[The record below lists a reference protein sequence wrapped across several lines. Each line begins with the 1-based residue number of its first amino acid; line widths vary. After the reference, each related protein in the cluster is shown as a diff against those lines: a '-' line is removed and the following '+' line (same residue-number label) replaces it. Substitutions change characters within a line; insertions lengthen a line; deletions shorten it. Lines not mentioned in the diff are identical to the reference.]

1 MKLFALL
8 IGINEYSRDSLS
20 PIRSLQACLNDVAH
34 IKAFLRANYSDLIKS
49 EEQILELTDANATRQ
64 NVINGFK
71 NHLTQASE
79 NDIALV
85 FYSGHGSY
93 GITAPE
99 FQKSTTDKQ
108 EQTWVLHDSRVA
120 NSYDLADKEI
130 ALLLEEVGHN
140 RPHIVVIADSCHSGS
155 VTREIEEFKQFQPRF
170 TSGTNEPRPL
180 ETYLDGA
187 YTQRIN
193 LTIPST
199 DHLLLAACERT
210 ERAWEADGEGQFTKT
225 LLSILNKNGGQIWYS
240 DLFVQARAVIK
251 NALENQTPQFEP
263 IGNFNTR
270 QGFLG
275 RTVTQGSASRYRVHF
290 KEGKWT
296 IDLGVGMGIDAN
308 FSDKEVEVNLFDTVS
323 VGNLVGKATLET
335 LNVTNSR
342 LRIREGNLDKT
353 AVYWGEPINLSIVPF
368 FFYADKTAFDLLQKS
383 FSDIVESGIH
393 LSQDPAPCRFKIT
406 LDNNNF
412 LIYDLKTNVM
422 VQGVEQ
428 TSSESITTL
437 IEVLQDLAR
446 WHRLLELK
454 NSKSDIADAQV
465 GFTIDVT
472 QDGEVYS
479 YTDSTVTV
487 AYEGDEIPFK
497 AIFTNQTKQKLYT
510 SLVYQS
516 HNYGIRV
523 IYNDTQPVEPN
534 KPLVV
539 ADNTFVLDDENDEE
553 IDTFKLILS
562 TEFIDSSLFSQ
573 PEMQLGKIRKAAS
586 KGLGSLRGVSERVK
600 SDWQTK
606 TITIRVVRKGKQI
619 AGKTPIKIG
628 KGIEIQPHPFFRG
641 NINWAPLLPKTR
653 SVTEL
658 AIQNDYFANNKYCE
672 IINFSEQSR
681 STEDKSIL
689 EIGDIQEKG
698 TLKENPLVVT
708 VQAQEGQELILPL
721 FFDGEDFLPLG
732 KTTLDEHG
740 QLKIEITQI
749 PEEKGEAKTRSL
761 GSALRMV
768 FVKFA
773 NKLGFKGETH
783 QLRWVDY
790 DNDAERTSDNLEEK
804 NQNAQ
809 KVLLLIH
816 GIIGDTEEMAKTF
829 QIAKGK
835 GYDLVLTFD
844 YENLNTPIEENARI
858 LKKKLTE
865 LGFGATDKKELVL
878 VVHSM
883 GGLVARYMI
892 ERLGGDVFVDKLIM
906 AGTPNG
912 GSKFGNIPDYL
923 NWASVALG
931 IGVKLFP
938 PQLGAVASFASGL
951 LKSTNQVLLGS
962 LSQMQVNSPFIK
974 DLAAGVPP
982 KIPYQVIGG
991 DLGAYLQANNGL
1003 PLMEKVVAQIGEWV
1017 YKDVKNDIAVSVDNI
1032 FAVQNPQ
1039 IQTQE
1044 IPCHHLNYF
1053 VVTESVKALE
1063 KAIS

>member
-8 IGINEYSRDSLS
+8 IGINEYSRSSVS

-34 IKAFLRANYSDLIKS
+34 VKAFLKANYSDLIKD
-49 EEQILELTDANATRQ
+49 EGQILELTNANATRQ

-79 NDIALV
+79 NDIVLV

-99 FQKSTTDKQ
+99 FQNSTTDKQ

-130 ALLLEEVGHN
+130 ALLLEEVGRN
-140 RPHIVVIADSCHSGS
+140 QPHIVVISDSCNSGS
-155 VTREIEEFKQFQPRF
+155 VTREVEEFKQFQPRF
-170 TSGTNEPRPL
+170 TSGINEPRPL

-187 YTQRIN
+187 YTQRPN
-193 LTIPST
+193 LTIPTT

-251 NALENQTPQFEP
+251 SSLENQTPQFEP
-263 IGNFNTR
+263 MGSFNTR

-275 RTVTQGSASRYRVHF
+275 RTVAQGSVSRYRVHF

-308 FSDKEVEVNLFDTVS
+308 FSGKEIEVHLFDTVS
-323 VGNLVGKATLET
+323 AGNLAGKATLET
-335 LNVTNSR
+335 LNVTSSKI
-342 LRIREGNLDKT
+342 RIREGNLDKT
-353 AVYWGEPINLSIVPF
+353 VVYWGEPINLPIVPF
-368 FFYADKTAFDLLQKS
+368 FIYADDAAFGLLQEP
-383 FSDIVESGIH
+383 FSTILESGI
-393 LSQDPAPCRFKIT
+393 LLDQNRASCRFKVT
-406 LDNNNF
+406 LENNNF

-422 VQGVEQ
+422 VQGVEGA
-428 TSSESITTL
+428 TSESAIIL

-454 NSKSDIADAQV
+454 NSKSDIADTQI
-465 GFTIDVT
+465 GFTIAVAH
-472 QDGEVYS
+472 DGEVYNC
-479 YTDSTVTV
+479 TDSTVTV
-487 AYEGDEIPFK
+487 AYEGDEIPFE
-497 AIFTNQTKQKLYT
+497 AIFTNKTKQKLYA
-510 SLVYQS
+510 SLLYQS

-523 IYNDTQPVEPN
+523 IYNDTQPVESN

-539 ADNTFVLDDENDEE
+539 AENTFVLDDENEEE
-553 IDTFKLILS
+553 IDTFKLVLS
-562 TEFIDSSLFSQ
+562 TEFIDGSLFAQ
-573 PEMQLGKIRKAAS
+573 PEIQLGKIQKATG
-586 KGLGSLRGVSERVK
+586 KGLGSLRGMSERVK

-619 AGKTPIKIG
+619 VGQVPIKIG
-628 KGIEIQPHPFFRG
+628 KGIEIQPHPSFRG
-641 NINWAPLLPKTR
+641 NTNWAPLIPKTR
-653 SVTEL
+653 SVTKL

-689 EIGDIQEKG
+689 EIGDIQQKD

-708 VQAQEGQELILPL
+708 VQPQEGEDLMLPL

-740 QLKIEITQI
+740 KLKIEITQI
-749 PEEKGEAKTRSL
+749 PDEKGEAKTRSL

-773 NKLGFKGETH
+773 NKLGLKGETH

-790 DNDAERTSDNLEEK
+790 DNDAERTSDGVEEK
-804 NQNAQ
+804 IQNAQ

-829 QIAKGK
+829 QLARGK

-865 LGFGATDKKELVL
+865 MGFSATDKKELVL

-892 ERLGGDVFVDKLIM
+892 ERLGGDAFVNKLIM

-912 GSKFGNIPDYL
+912 GSKFGNVPDYL

-931 IGVKLFP
+931 IGAKLFP
-938 PQLGAVASFASGL
+938 PQIGAVAGFASGI
-951 LKSTNQVLLGS
+951 LKSTNQVLLES

-1017 YKDVKNDIAVSVDNI
+1017 YKNVKNDIAVSVDNI

-1053 VVTESVKALE
+1053 VVTESVRALE